1 MSRLWRTDSRKVE
14 QYSVWT
20 ESAKNFTIG
29 ITLHPLALLVIS
41 FAAFLQFSNRP
52 RIWVSGWF
60 KVGVGREQGVGRKSS
75 VIGAWQK
82 APSHGTLPHS
92 QPTFAIE
99 THIHIYYMWHTISSQ
114 QGWTGKLFFSRGGEG
129 HGARPKIYG
138 AGRVLTI
145 FIHPCFPIFC
155 KMLKTSN
162 EKAWMKSGT
171 LRMMALSNRRA
182 SH

>member
-1 MSRLWRTDSRKVE
+1 MAPWWLTWHLCLYICEKYEMSRLWRTDGRTDSRKVE

-52 RIWVSGWF
+52 RIWVSRWF

-82 APSHGTLPHS
+82 APSRGTLPHS

-99 THIHIYYMWHTISSQ
+99 THIHITFLVLQHVKSIKWEGMDEIRSTKNDGPIEKKSKSLR
-114 QGWTGKLFFSRGGEG
+114 TNRG
-129 HGARPKIYG
+129 A
-138 AGRVLTI
+138 
-145 FIHPCFPIFC
+145 FW
-155 KMLKTSN
+155 
-162 EKAWMKSGT
+162 EKFD
-171 LRMMALSNRRA
+171 
-182 SH
+182 